1 MMFLHTLRLAGDLS
15 FYYAFA
21 GFFAASFG
29 GTPMPLVLVWP
40 ALCFGLASCFEGSRP
55 LRTTLAAPERGGA
68 ALPAYRG
75 GQALLLPG
83 GSLPGATG
91 LHRRFCPFAGAAGRA
106 PALALP
112 GYGPSL
118 QWQCCCGTPT
128 RCFRRPCPLQRR
140 QRCFWWGSTAP
151 PGQDPEIS
159 TRPGYLLLSG
169 GVLAAVCAGPFLL
182 SHSVVVA
189 GAKAAA
195 SAVYFG
201 GIVPVLQ
208 LFLNNI
214 VVQGV
219 TWLFHGI
226 LQFIHWLF
234 TLFPPKPLERTEIV
248 STDEVIANAQK
259 AAEDAEPLINGMSML
274 TVLGILLA
282 VLCAVL
288 VVRHFL
294 RQKFRHTDTACTDT
308 TVRRSTYKRARRWPG
323 LFLSPVDK
331 VRREYAIYLDH
342 CQRHGVTILR
352 GDTSLDL
359 TGRAFGMDFAAEAEL
374 RQIYLKARYNGAPP
388 RPRMPPAPLSS
399 SEKSAPERINAP
411 LPAHPKRERGRFH
424 VRQTGAG
431 PVWGLAVLLC
441 GGGLPPVLALLRHGL
456 RGPGGGA
463 ERGHP
468 PPARPAGQFL

>member
-1 MMFLHTLRLAGDLS
+1 MDKYLLDRRLLHR
-15 FYYAFA
+15 
-21 GFFAASFG
+21 
-29 GTPMPLVLVWP
+29 
-40 ALCFGLASCFEGSRP
+40 ALEKE
-55 LRTTLAAPERGGA
+55 TDKMA
-68 ALPAYRG
+68 ALRRLLAKQLPPAPDG
-75 GQALLLPG
+75 VSAD
-83 GSLPGATG
+83 
-91 LHRRFCPFAGAAGRA
+91 
-106 PALALP
+106 
-112 GYGPSL
+112 
-118 QWQCCCGTPT
+118 
-128 RCFRRPCPLQRR
+128 
-140 QRCFWWGSTAP
+140 TA
-151 PGQDPEIS
+151 QEMDEETAS
-159 TRPGYLLLSG
+159 RLEADLLSG

-182 SHSVVVA
+182 SRSVVVA

-308 TVRRSTYKRARRWPG
+308 TVRR
-323 LFLSPVDK
+323 
-331 VRREYAIYLDH
+331 EYAIYLDH

-374 RQIYLKARYNGAPP
+374 RQIYLKARYNGTATAEDAA
-388 RPRMPPAPLSS
+388 RAAEL
-399 SEKSAPERINAP
+399 
-411 LPAHPKRERGRFH
+411 
-424 VRQTGAG
+424 VRKI
-431 PVWGLAVLLC
+431 C
-441 GGGLPPVLALLRHGL
+441 S
-456 RGPGGGA
+456 
-463 ERGHP
+463 
-468 PPARPAGQFL
+468 

>member
-1 MMFLHTLRLAGDLS
+1 MLLAYTGDFALSPMRQAERLRWLCRVWP
-15 FYYAFA
+15 
-21 GFFAASFG
+21 FFAVA
-29 GTPMPLVLVWP
+29 MLLWNANAVL
-40 ALCFGLASCFEGSRP
+40 S
-55 LRTTLAAPERGGA
+55 A
-68 ALPAYRG
+68 ALPFAT
-75 GQALLLPG
+75 AAAVLLVG
-83 GSLPGATG
+83 FNRT
-91 LHRRFCPFAGAAGRA
+91 
-106 PALALP
+106 
-112 GYGPSL
+112 
-118 QWQCCCGTPT
+118 T
-128 RCFRRPCPLQRR
+128 R
-140 QRCFWWGSTAP
+140 
-151 PGQDPEIS
+151 QDPEIS

-182 SHSVVVA
+182 SRSVVVA

-259 AAEDAEPLINGMSML
+259 AAENAEPLIDGMSML

-288 VVRHFL
+288 AVRHFL
-294 RQKFRHTDTACTDT
+294 RQKFRHTDTACMDT
-308 TVRRSTYKRARRWPG
+308 TVRRSTHKRTRRWPG

-374 RQIYLKARYNGAPP
+374 RQIYLKARYNGTATAEDAA
-388 RPRMPPAPLSS
+388 RAAEL
-399 SEKSAPERINAP
+399 
-411 LPAHPKRERGRFH
+411 
-424 VRQTGAG
+424 VRKI
-431 PVWGLAVLLC
+431 C
-441 GGGLPPVLALLRHGL
+441 S
-456 RGPGGGA
+456 
-463 ERGHP
+463 
-468 PPARPAGQFL
+468 

>member
-55 LRTTLAAPERGGA
+55 LRTTLAALSAA
-68 ALPAYRG
+68 ALLFLPTGADKLCYFPAAVYPVLLAYTGDFALSPVR
-75 GQALLLPG
+75 QAERLRWLCPG
-83 GSLPGATG
+83 MA
-91 LHRRFCPFAGAAGRA
+91 
-106 PALALP
+106 
-112 GYGPSL
+112 PSL

-128 RCFRRPCPLQRR
+128 RCFRRPCPLRRR

-151 PGQDPEIS
+151 PGR
-159 TRPGYLLLSG
+159 TRRSPPGRAICCFP
-169 GVLAAVCAGPFLL
+169 AACWRRCVQGPFLL
-182 SHSVVVA
+182 SRSVVVA

-226 LQFIHWLF
+226 LQFIRWLF

-259 AAEDAEPLINGMSML
+259 AAEDAEPLINGMSVL
-274 TVLGILLA
+274 TALGILLA

-308 TVRRSTYKRARRWPG
+308 TVRRSTHKRARRWPG

-374 RQIYLKARYNGAPP
+374 RQIYLKARYNGIATAEDAA
-388 RPRMPPAPLSS
+388 RAAEL
-399 SEKSAPERINAP
+399 
-411 LPAHPKRERGRFH
+411 
-424 VRQTGAG
+424 VRKI
-431 PVWGLAVLLC
+431 C
-441 GGGLPPVLALLRHGL
+441 S
-456 RGPGGGA
+456 
-463 ERGHP
+463 
-468 PPARPAGQFL
+468 

>member
-1 MMFLHTLRLAGDLS
+1 
-15 FYYAFA
+15 
-21 GFFAASFG
+21 
-29 GTPMPLVLVWP
+29 MPLVLVWP

-55 LRTTLAAPERGGA
+55 LRTTLAALSAAALLFLPTGADKLCYFPAAVYPVLLAYTGDFTLSPVRQAERLRWLCRVWPFFAVAMLLWNANAVLSA
-68 ALPAYRG
+68 ALPFAT
-75 GQALLLPG
+75 AAAVLLVG
-83 GSLPGATG
+83 FNRT
-91 LHRRFCPFAGAAGRA
+91 
-106 PALALP
+106 
-112 GYGPSL
+112 
-118 QWQCCCGTPT
+118 T
-128 RCFRRPCPLQRR
+128 R
-140 QRCFWWGSTAP
+140 
-151 PGQDPEIS
+151 QDPEIS

-182 SHSVVVA
+182 SRSVVVA
-189 GAKAAA
+189 GAKTAA

-259 AAEDAEPLINGMSML
+259 AAENAEPLIDGMSML

-288 VVRHFL
+288 AVRHFL

-308 TVRRSTYKRARRWPG
+308 TVRRSTHKRARRWPG

-374 RQIYLKARYNGAPP
+374 RQIYLKARYNGTATAEDAA
-388 RPRMPPAPLSS
+388 RAAEL
-399 SEKSAPERINAP
+399 
-411 LPAHPKRERGRFH
+411 
-424 VRQTGAG
+424 VRKI
-431 PVWGLAVLLC
+431 C
-441 GGGLPPVLALLRHGL
+441 S
-456 RGPGGGA
+456 
-463 ERGHP
+463 
-468 PPARPAGQFL
+468 

>member
-55 LRTTLAAPERGGA
+55 LRTTLAALSAAALLLLPTGADKFCYFPAAVYPVLLAYTGDFALSPVRQAERLRWLCRVWPFFAVAMLLWNANAVLSA
-68 ALPAYRG
+68 ALPF
-75 GQALLLPG
+75 
-83 GSLPGATG
+83 AT
-91 LHRRFCPFAGAAGRA
+91 
-106 PALALP
+106 
-112 GYGPSL
+112 
-118 QWQCCCGTPT
+118 
-128 RCFRRPCPLQRR
+128 
-140 QRCFWWGSTAP
+140 
-151 PGQDPEIS
+151 
-159 TRPGYLLLSG
+159 
-169 GVLAAVCAGPFLL
+169 
-182 SHSVVVA
+182 
-189 GAKAAA
+189 AAA

-248 STDEVIANAQK
+248 STDEVIANAQR
-259 AAEDAEPLINGMSML
+259 AAKDAEPLINGMSML
-274 TVLGILLA
+274 TALGILLA

-308 TVRRSTYKRARRWPG
+308 TVRRSTHKRARRWPG

-374 RQIYLKARYNGAPP
+374 RQIYLKARYNGTATAEDAA
-388 RPRMPPAPLSS
+388 RAAEL
-399 SEKSAPERINAP
+399 
-411 LPAHPKRERGRFH
+411 
-424 VRQTGAG
+424 VRKI
-431 PVWGLAVLLC
+431 C
-441 GGGLPPVLALLRHGL
+441 S
-456 RGPGGGA
+456 
-463 ERGHP
+463 
-468 PPARPAGQFL
+468 

>member
-55 LRTTLAAPERGGA
+55 LRTTLAALSAAALLFLPTGADKFCYFPAAVYPVLLAYTGDFALSPVRQAERLRWLCRVWPFFAVAMLLWNANAVLSA
-68 ALPAYRG
+68 ALPFAT
-75 GQALLLPG
+75 AAAVLLVG
-83 GSLPGATG
+83 FNRT
-91 LHRRFCPFAGAAGRA
+91 
-106 PALALP
+106 
-112 GYGPSL
+112 
-118 QWQCCCGTPT
+118 T
-128 RCFRRPCPLQRR
+128 RH
-140 QRCFWWGSTAP
+140 
-151 PGQDPEIS
+151 DPEIS

-182 SHSVVVA
+182 SRSVVVA

-259 AAEDAEPLINGMSML
+259 AAKDAEPLINGMSML
-274 TVLGILLA
+274 TALGILLA

-294 RQKFRHTDTACTDT
+294 RQKFRHTDTACMDT
-308 TVRRSTYKRARRWPG
+308 TVRRSTHKRTRRWPG

-374 RQIYLKARYNGAPP
+374 RQIYLKARYNGTATAEDAA
-388 RPRMPPAPLSS
+388 RAAEL
-399 SEKSAPERINAP
+399 
-411 LPAHPKRERGRFH
+411 
-424 VRQTGAG
+424 VRKI
-431 PVWGLAVLLC
+431 C
-441 GGGLPPVLALLRHGL
+441 S
-456 RGPGGGA
+456 
-463 ERGHP
+463 
-468 PPARPAGQFL
+468 

>member
-1 MMFLHTLRLAGDLS
+1 MLLV
-15 FYYAFA
+15 
-21 GFFAASFG
+21 GFN
-29 GTPMPLVLVWP
+29 
-40 ALCFGLASCFEGSRP
+40 
-55 LRTTLAAPERGGA
+55 RTTR
-68 ALPAYRG
+68 
-75 GQALLLPG
+75 
-83 GSLPGATG
+83 
-91 LHRRFCPFAGAAGRA
+91 H
-106 PALALP
+106 
-112 GYGPSL
+112 
-118 QWQCCCGTPT
+118 
-128 RCFRRPCPLQRR
+128 
-140 QRCFWWGSTAP
+140 
-151 PGQDPEIS
+151 DPEIS

-182 SHSVVVA
+182 SRSVVVA

-259 AAEDAEPLINGMSML
+259 AAENAEPLIDGMSML

-308 TVRRSTYKRARRWPG
+308 TVRRSTHKRTRRWPG

-359 TGRAFGMDFAAEAEL
+359 TGRAFRYGLCRRGRAAPDL
-374 RQIYLKARYNGAPP
+374 PQSPLQRHRHGRGC
-388 RPRMPPAPLSS
+388 RPR
-399 SEKSAPERINAP
+399 R
-411 LPAHPKRERGRFH
+411 
-424 VRQTGAG
+424 
-431 PVWGLAVLLC
+431 
-441 GGGLPPVLALLRHGL
+441 
-456 RGPGGGA
+456 
-463 ERGHP
+463 
-468 PPARPAGQFL
+468 

>member
-21 GFFAASFG
+21 GFFVASFG

-55 LRTTLAAPERGGA
+55 LRTTLAALSAAALLLLPTGADKLCYFPAAVYPVLLAYTGDFALSPVRQAERLRWLCRGWPFFAVAMLLWNANAVLSA
-68 ALPAYRG
+68 ALPFAT
-75 GQALLLPG
+75 AAEVLLVG
-83 GSLPGATG
+83 FNRT
-91 LHRRFCPFAGAAGRA
+91 
-106 PALALP
+106 
-112 GYGPSL
+112 
-118 QWQCCCGTPT
+118 T
-128 RCFRRPCPLQRR
+128 R
-140 QRCFWWGSTAP
+140 
-151 PGQDPEIS
+151 QDPKIS

-182 SHSVVVA
+182 SRSVVVA

-259 AAEDAEPLINGMSML
+259 AAENAEPLIDGMSML

-308 TVRRSTYKRARRWPG
+308 TVRRSTHKRARRWPG

-374 RQIYLKARYNGAPP
+374 RQIYLKARYNGTATAEDAA
-388 RPRMPPAPLSS
+388 RAAEL
-399 SEKSAPERINAP
+399 
-411 LPAHPKRERGRFH
+411 
-424 VRQTGAG
+424 VRKI
-431 PVWGLAVLLC
+431 C
-441 GGGLPPVLALLRHGL
+441 S
-456 RGPGGGA
+456 
-463 ERGHP
+463 
-468 PPARPAGQFL
+468 

>member
-55 LRTTLAAPERGGA
+55 LRTTLAALSAAALLFLPTGADKLCYFPAAVYPVLLAYTGDFALSPVRQAERLRWLCRVWPFFAVAMLLWNANAVLSA
-68 ALPAYRG
+68 ALPF
-75 GQALLLPG
+75 
-83 GSLPGATG
+83 ATAAAVQGKKAPISRTADKVAGIFVPTVIG
-91 LHRRFCPFAGAAGRA
+91 LA
-106 PALALP
+106 
-112 GYGPSL
+112 
-118 QWQCCCGTPT
+118 
-128 RCFRRPCPLQRR
+128 
-140 QRCFWWGSTAP
+140 
-151 PGQDPEIS
+151 
-159 TRPGYLLLSG
+159 
-169 GVLAAVCAGPFLL
+169 VLAAVCAGPFLL
-182 SHSVVVA
+182 SRSVVVA

-259 AAEDAEPLINGMSML
+259 AAENAEPLIDGMSML

-288 VVRHFL
+288 MVRHFL

-308 TVRRSTYKRARRWPG
+308 TVRRSTHKRTRRWPG
-323 LFLSPVDK
+323 GQGAAGVCHLS
-331 VRREYAIYLDH
+331 
-342 CQRHGVTILR
+342 G
-352 GDTSLDL
+352 
-359 TGRAFGMDFAAEAEL
+359 
-374 RQIYLKARYNGAPP
+374 
-388 RPRMPPAPLSS
+388 
-399 SEKSAPERINAP
+399 P
-411 LPAHPKRERGRFH
+411 LPAPRRDH
-424 VRQTGAG
+424 
-431 PVWGLAVLLC
+431 
-441 GGGLPPVLALLRHGL
+441 
-456 RGPGGGA
+456 
-463 ERGHP
+463 
-468 PPARPAGQFL
+468 PAGRYQP